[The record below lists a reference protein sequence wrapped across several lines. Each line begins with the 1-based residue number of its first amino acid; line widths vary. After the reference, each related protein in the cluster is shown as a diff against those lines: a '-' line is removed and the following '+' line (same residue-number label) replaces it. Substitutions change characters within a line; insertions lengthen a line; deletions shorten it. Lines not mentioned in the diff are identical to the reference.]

1 MQEQLRQGISSNTL
15 LAVAEQG
22 RERGESTDVAAALS
36 AQPEVVVPGH
46 VEDGLEPR
54 PEHPHAALEV
64 VPGLDHVPRH
74 DERVDAGPVPSATSA
89 RAGGRLGLSTV
100 ATSTRRSLLHEHPDV
115 RGRCPSTE
123 VEGLVCAAIVV
134 CEEAA
139 RGALWHGLVP
149 RAGSVQDPSGRCPAS
164 ASER

>member
-15 LAVAEQG
+15 LAVAGQG

-46 VEDGLEPR
+46 VEDGLESR

-74 DERVDAGPVPSATSA
+74 DERVDARPRPVRDLRAGRRPPGPVY
-89 RAGGRLGLSTV
+89 
-100 ATSTRRSLLHEHPDV
+100 
-115 RGRCPSTE
+115 RGDLDSPFF
-123 VEGLVCAAIVV
+123 AA
-134 CEEAA
+134 
-139 RGALWHGLVP
+139 
-149 RAGSVQDPSGRCPAS
+149 
-164 ASER
+164 